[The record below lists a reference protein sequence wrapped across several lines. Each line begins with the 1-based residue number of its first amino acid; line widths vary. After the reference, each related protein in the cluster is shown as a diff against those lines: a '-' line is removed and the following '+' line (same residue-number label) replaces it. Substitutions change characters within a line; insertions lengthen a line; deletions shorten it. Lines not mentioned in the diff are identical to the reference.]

1 MEDEASSQPDS
12 SGSRASACT
21 LAKALLKEVPLVV
34 EDPLCP
40 CLRPEVVLENVKSPL
55 CPCPGTEEDSAES
68 LDPFPWIW
76 HGEIC
81 HLDVCHH
88 DVEEIV
94 HVVGEIEIAK
104 PVPMA
109 VDPNPIVEHSSLTD
123 PVLDGV
129 RRYGPQHT
137 AKAGCSS
144 VWPNV
149 ASAVCTA
156 SSARASCPSWPQQFG
171 EGKARLWNGASAGP
185 GTPP

>member
-94 HVVGEIEIAK
+94 HVDGEIEIAR

-109 VDPNPIVEHSSLTD
+109 VDPNPTAEHSSLPG
-123 PVLDGV
+123 PVLDDV
-129 RRYGPQHT
+129 HMSCPVHT
-137 AKAGCSS
+137 AKVGCSS
-144 VWPNV
+144 ELPSD
-149 ASAVCTA
+149 ASTVCTED
-156 SSARASCPSWPQQFG
+156 SAKASCPSWLKQFC
-171 EGKARLWNGASAGP
+171 EGSARPWSGVA
-185 GTPP
+185 